1 MAPTQV
7 KYPLRAALRTGAAA
21 LLAVATI
28 APLAWAVVVDEL
40 TKANIAIPPS
50 ITSFMATV
58 LAAFVA
64 VTAIFTRIMA
74 IPQVAELMTR
84 VLNSWLGCSRS
95 SRDTVPASSATAAS
109 LSLVA
114 SDTAVTS
121 AACVE

>member
-1 MAPTQV
+1 MIPTQV

-28 APLAWAVVVDEL
+28 TPLAWAFLFNAL
-40 TKANIAIPPS
+40 TKAGIAIPPS

-84 VLNSWLGCSRS
+84 VMNGGPEPRVDYDPKYDLEEP
-95 SRDTVPASSATAAS
+95 VPGTISFGEHGPEFTAG
-109 LSLVA
+109 
-114 SDTAVTS
+114 DI
-121 AACVE
+121 